1 MFQFF
6 IGSICQGIHFVPLS
20 TFLCIDWI
28 GSWIFNS
35 KVDQS
40 TYRQSYIL
48 VEKDIRY
55 CSTICINKYLNEITN
70 INLIILR
77 LKHKLLNYCACHT
90 WQSVAWLYQDCINHR
105 SMTSRTVVV
114 ECTLETSFIYM
125 KSLSA
130 FYSTIY
136 YSKLCLICKHST
148 ALYFARN
155 WTKKL
160 SSRPPLCTTIP
171 TWGVWRASVN

>member
-1 MFQFF
+1 MQHDMTRAGLPHSE
-6 IGSICQGIHFVPLS
+6 IPGSILVLRSPRLIAEFYVLHRYWLSRHPLSVPLC

-35 KVDQS
+35 KVNLS

-55 CSTICINKYLNEITN
+55 CPCICINKYLNEITN

-90 WQSVAWLYQDCINHR
+90 WQSVAWLYQDYINHR

-114 ECTLETSFIYM
+114 ECTFETSLYTWN
-125 KSLSA
+125 L
-130 FYSTIY
+130 Y
-136 YSKLCLICKHST
+136 LHST
-148 ALYFARN
+148 ARFIIAN
-155 WTKKL
+155 F
-160 SSRPPLCTTIP
+160 
-171 TWGVWRASVN
+171 V

>member
-1 MFQFF
+1 MHTAWPAAGFPIRIFPVHSLMTASRDFSQSSTSF

-35 KVDQS
+35 KVGVNLPS
-40 TYRQSYIL
+40 ILTL

-55 CSTICINKYLNEITN
+55 CSSICINKYLNEITN

-90 WQSVAWLYQDCINHR
+90 RQSVARLHQDYINHR
-105 SMTSRTVVV
+105 SMMSRTVVV
-114 ECTLETSFIYM
+114 ECTFETSLYAWN
-125 KSLSA
+125 L
-130 FYSTIY
+130 Y
-136 YSKLCLICKHST
+136 LHST
-148 ALYFARN
+148 AQFIIAN
-155 WTKKL
+155 F
-160 SSRPPLCTTIP
+160 
-171 TWGVWRASVN
+171 V

>member
-1 MFQFF
+1 MHTAWPAAGFPIRIFPVQSLMTASRDFSQSSTSF

-35 KVDQS
+35 KVGVNLPS
-40 TYRQSYIL
+40 ILTL

-55 CSTICINKYLNEITN
+55 CSSICINKYLNEITN

-90 WQSVAWLYQDCINHR
+90 WQSVARLHQDYINHKINDVPHR
-105 SMTSRTVVV
+105 CGRVHIGNFNWSEMIQTFEIS
-114 ECTLETSFIYM
+114 
-125 KSLSA
+125 
-130 FYSTIY
+130 
-136 YSKLCLICKHST
+136 ICILQHD
-148 ALYFARN
+148 L
-155 WTKKL
+155 L
-160 SSRPPLCTTIP
+160 
-171 TWGVWRASVN
+171 